1 MSEIKVELKERAYT
15 IFVEKGILGKLD
27 NVLEKKL
34 KGANVLVVTD
44 DCVKKIYAEKLVA
57 ELSKISSQVAVFDFP
72 AGEESK
78 KIGTLEMIYR
88 AVVRNGL
95 DRKSVIVALGGGVVG
110 DIAGFAAATYMRG
123 ISYIQIPT
131 TLLAMV
137 DSSVGGKTAID
148 LTEGKNLVG
157 AFWQPMAVIADPTTL
172 SSLPHR
178 EINCGLAEVVKYG
191 VIMDNIFFEFL
202 EKNSGKIK
210 SLDMHILTYI
220 IAKCCELKAQ
230 VVSGDERE
238 ESGLRAIL
246 NLGHTFGHAIETV
259 TEFGK
264 FHHGEAV
271 SIGMEMAAKFAVL
284 QGMMKEDDAKRITA
298 LLREFSLPVENPGIE
313 PEKLVSAM
321 KKDKK
326 NSGGKIKLILPS
338 KIGSVS
344 IVDSD
349 EKHLLDFLRKND

>member
-15 IFVEKGILGKLD
+15 IFVEKGILGKLN

-34 KGANVLVVTD
+34 KGANVLLVTD

-57 ELSKISSQVAVFDFP
+57 ELAKISSQVAVFDFP

-230 VVSGDERE
+230 IVSGDERE

>member
-1 MSEIKVELKERAYT
+1 MSEIRVELKERAYT
-15 IFVEKGILGKLD
+15 IFVEKGILGKLH
-27 NVLEKKL
+27 NALEKPL
-34 KGANVLVVTD
+34 KATNTLVVTD
-44 DCVKKIYAEKLVA
+44 DHVKKIFAEKVVA
-57 ELSKISSQVAVFDFP
+57 QLAKITSQVSVFDFP

-78 KIGTLEMIYR
+78 KIATLEMIYR
-88 AVVRNGL
+88 AAVKNGL

-123 ISYIQIPT
+123 ISYVQIPT

-137 DSSVGGKTAID
+137 DSSVGGKTAVD

-157 AFWQPMAVIADPTTL
+157 AFWQPEAVIADPETL

-191 VIMDNIFFEFL
+191 IIMNRIFFDFL

-210 SLDMHILTYI
+210 SLDMHVLSYI
-220 IAKCCELKAQ
+220 ISKCCELKAE
-230 VVSGDERE
+230 VVSSDERE

-246 NLGHTFGHAIETV
+246 NLGHTFGHAIETA

-271 SIGMEMAAKFAVL
+271 SIGMVMAAKFAVL
-284 QGMMKEDDAKRITA
+284 QNMMDEKDAERITA
-298 LLREFSLPVENPGIE
+298 LLREFSLTVENPGIE

-326 NSGGKIKLILPS
+326 NSGGKIKLVLPS